1 MRILM
6 SLLFLLFIGYHSYKL
21 IVLLKKMN
29 QGVIMP
35 LTDEDM
41 ASIKNSERREIKPP
55 TLSTQKWG
63 IILYAFTL
71 VLATTLFILAIFHDE
86 FNFYLYP
93 FFFIPLLHSNDL
105 FQLFSITNKG
115 ILSGNQFIRWEK
127 IKSFEFVPI
136 DVNSRHYG
144 FSSEINDKKELK
156 IKSRF
161 RTISCIV
168 MTEEMEQNLQKVL
181 EENVVRSSYS

>member
-35 LTDEDM
+35 LTDEEM

-55 TLSTQKWG
+55 PTLSTQKWGG

-93 FFFIPLLHSNDL
+93 PFSLSLYFIPMICFSCFLSQIKGFLVGISL
-105 FQLFSITNKG
+105 FDG
-115 ILSGNQFIRWEK
+115 
-127 IKSFEFVPI
+127 
-136 DVNSRHYG
+136 
-144 FSSEINDKKELK
+144 KK
-156 IKSRF
+156 
-161 RTISCIV
+161 
-168 MTEEMEQNLQKVL
+168 
-181 EENVVRSSYS
+181 